1 MPYNPKRIGF
11 TLLELIVVILIIGSL
26 ASVAIPRMFRMIE
39 ISYATEALHTLGT
52 IKGAS
57 GRCHMAAAVIQGE
70 MNTSGDCAMF
80 DQLDMGDPSFLS
92 DSNFVYAIATA
103 PGTVTLMATRNGNNG
118 GDNGLSRIEIV
129 YDLINEQVT
138 SRTGF
143 GVFSSVK

>member
-1 MPYNPKRIGF
+1 MLHNPKRIGF
-11 TLLELIVVILIIGSL
+11 TLLELIVVIIIVGVL

-52 IKGAS
+52 IKRAY
-57 GRCHMAAAVIQGE
+57 GRCHMAAAVTYGE
-70 MNTSGDCAMF
+70 MNTDGECGMF
-80 DQLDMGDPSFLS
+80 GQLDMGDPSFLPG
-92 DSNFVYAIATA
+92 SNFVYALNAG